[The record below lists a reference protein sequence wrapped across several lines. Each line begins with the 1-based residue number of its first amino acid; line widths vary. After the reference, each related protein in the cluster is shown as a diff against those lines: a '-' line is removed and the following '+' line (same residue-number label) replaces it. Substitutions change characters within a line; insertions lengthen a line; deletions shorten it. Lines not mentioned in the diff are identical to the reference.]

1 MILTLAAM
9 LLATAACVV
18 GGYVVWLL
26 TSPAPRASAKPP
38 ATLPHVLVVV
48 PVFDEAALIERK
60 LENLAALTY
69 PTALRQI
76 VLVDGGS
83 TDGTLER
90 MTRWIGD
97 RDDFA
102 LLATSLRD
110 KTAQINEALR
120 THRDANW
127 ILVTDADA
135 LVASDAIEELV
146 AVAADPTIGVA
157 GARVRPASAHALEA
171 LHWRAT
177 DWLRERESA
186 RGSAGIVAAPC
197 YLARREL
204 LAELPSDT
212 VADDVHVAC
221 RAMANGF
228 RVGHAATIV
237 VELRSPRTLAALLR
251 HKYRKAD
258 AYLREIFRFLPR
270 ARQLPAVFLWRAALL
285 TLVPLLATLAG
296 IALLIDAAQRAFTT
310 DTAALLTIALVV
322 ALLFTARPLRHA
334 ARFAA
339 LALLLTAVSAA
350 AVLTYPFS
358 RQAASFPK
366 ILSSADLP
374 RPGAN
379 ELS

>member
-1 MILTLAAM
+1 MILTLAA
-9 LLATAACVV
+9 LLFATAACVA
-18 GGYVVWLL
+18 GGYAVWLL
-26 TSPAPRASAKPP
+26 TSPAPRGDDAHRSER
-38 ATLPHVLVVV
+38 PHVLVVV
-48 PVFDEAALIERK
+48 PVFDEAALIARK

-69 PTALRQI
+69 PSRTI

-83 TDGTLER
+83 SDGTLEQIAL
-90 MTRWIGD
+90 WIDG
-97 RDDFA
+97 RDDCA
-102 LLATSLRD
+102 LLATTLRD
-110 KTAQINEALR
+110 KTAQIGEALR
-120 THRDANW
+120 AHRAAAW

-135 LVASDAIEELV
+135 LLAADAIEQLV
-146 AVAADPTIGVA
+146 AVAADPTFGVI
-157 GARVRPASAHALEA
+157 GARVRPAAAHALEA

-177 DWLRERESA
+177 DWLREREAA

-204 LAELPSDT
+204 LAELPPDT

-228 RVGHAATIV
+228 RVGHGATLV
-237 VELRSPRTLAALLR
+237 LELRSPRTLAALLR

-285 TLVPLLATLAG
+285 TVVPLLATLAAV
-296 IALLIDAAQRAFTT
+296 ALLFDATQRALAT
-310 DTAALLTIALVV
+310 DAAALLTIALAI
-322 ALLFTARPLRHA
+322 ALLFTARPLRRA

-339 LALLLTAVSAA
+339 LACLLTAVSAA
-350 AVLTYPFS
+350 ALLSYPFS

-366 ILSSADLP
+366 IVDS
-374 RPGAN
+374 N

>member
-1 MILTLAAM
+1 MILLLAA
-9 LLATAACVV
+9 LLLTTAVCVV
-18 GGYVVWLL
+18 GGYAAWLL
-26 TSPAPRASAKPP
+26 TAPRPRAQRA
-38 ATLPHVLVVV
+38 AAHELPHVLIVV

-69 PTALRQI
+69 APKSV

-83 TDGTLER
+83 SDGSVER
-90 MTRWIGD
+90 IARWIDG

-102 LLATSLRD
+102 LLATNLRD

-120 THRDANW
+120 VHRGAEW
-127 ILVTDADA
+127 ILATDADA
-135 LVASDAIEELV
+135 LLAPNALDELV
-146 AVAADPTIGVA
+146 AVAASDASIGVV
-157 GARVRPASAHALEA
+157 GTRVRPASAHALEA

-197 YLARREL
+197 YLARRAL
-204 LAELPSDT
+204 LADLPSDT
-212 VADDVHVAC
+212 IADDVHVAC
-221 RAMANGF
+221 RAMSEGL
-228 RVGHAATIV
+228 RVGHGATLV
-237 VELRSPRTLAALLR
+237 VELRSPRTLRALLR

-296 IALLIDAAQRAFTT
+296 VALVVDAAQRAYAT
-310 DTAALLTIALVV
+310 DAAALLTIALAF

-339 LALLLTAVSAA
+339 LAFLLIAVSAA
-350 AVLTYPFS
+350 ALLAYPWS
-358 RQAASFPK
+358 RQIASFPK
-366 ILSSADLP
+366 ILSSD
-374 RPGAN
+374 